1 MDPTEPDSVTHPQ
14 HWLSFNLSR
23 KLPETPVFS
32 DGSYLCIA
40 TRGAEARVLLLVVAA
55 FVVVVFFVVVLILM
69 VVVVLSADEVVL

>member
-1 MDPTEPDSVTHPQ
+1 MYC
-14 HWLSFNLSR
+14 R

-55 FVVVVFFVVVLILM
+55 FVVVVFFVVVLILI
-69 VVVVLSADEVVL
+69 VVVVVIDVVPIPIVEVSADEVVV